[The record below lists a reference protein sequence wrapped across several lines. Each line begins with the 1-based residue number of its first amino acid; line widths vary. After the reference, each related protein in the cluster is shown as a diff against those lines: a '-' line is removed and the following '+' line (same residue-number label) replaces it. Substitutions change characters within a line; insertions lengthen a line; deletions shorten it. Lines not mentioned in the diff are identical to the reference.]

1 MNNLDEAM
9 NEYLKRNPPGSR
21 EERKRMRKLA
31 GINESTPSPKVKEAV
46 DAFKQAI
53 EHIKP
58 LISSNHP
65 KHTNQ

>member
-31 GINESTPSPKVKEAV
+31 GINESTPSHKVKEAV

-53 EHIKP
+53 EQIK
-58 LISSNHP
+58 
-65 KHTNQ
+65 TNLDGRRK

>member
-1 MNNLDEAM
+1 MENLDEAM

-53 EHIKP
+53 EQIK
-58 LISSNHP
+58 
-65 KHTNQ
+65 TNLDGRRK

>member
-31 GINESTPSPKVKEAV
+31 GINESTSNPKVKEAV
-46 DAFKQAI
+46 DAFKQVI
-53 EHIKP
+53 NQIKHN
-58 LISSNHP
+58 LDGNGE
-65 KHTNQ
+65 